1 MPKPQTDQPATDQP
15 ETDQPE
21 TEMQR
26 QFAQKISNIRFRLS
40 RLDGIENNLSQTDD
54 AAVLK
59 NVRLYRK
66 RLSRMLRA
74 YTAEYERLQKDGSER
89 RQTILWSNIPQ
100 A

>member
-1 MPKPQTDQPATDQP
+1 MLKP

-21 TEMQR
+21 TEIER
-26 QFAQKISNIRFRLS
+26 QFAQHISNLRFRLN
-40 RLDGIENNLSQTDD
+40 RLDGIEKNLSPTDD
-54 AAVLK
+54 SAALK
-59 NVRLYRK
+59 NLSLYRK

-74 YTAEYERLQKDGSER
+74 YTAEYERLQKDGSRR